1 MKQFLQK
8 SMATRLISLVVAFFM
23 VASLEGTAQ
32 ISTSPGGS
40 SQGSSLSASV
50 PQPEKPVLKST
61 QRIISSVSQRV
72 QTRSGDI
79 LKITHDGNETQ
90 YSDWTTAMNALQEG
104 DEITLL
110 QNVILTIDGDNNP
123 MPTKHSIIN
132 GGVSSYTLTFQNN
145 SNEAAN
151 CNLQAN
157 VTFKSIKLSAN
168 LLMANGNQIL
178 FDNGVEMNSGFVFG
192 GGMTEV
198 ASTSITIKDGAT
210 LTNVYGG
217 GFSGKVTGDTQVTVE
232 GGTVTSIYAGGYQAP
247 VEGTAN
253 LTISGGD
260 IGSET
265 SIFGGGRETG
275 ATCSNTNVILSGGT
289 IDAWVFGGGDEG
301 SVSGTAKVSLQGSTI
316 NKNLYGGGRL
326 VTTSCRKTE
335 VLVSNGTVNNSLC
348 SGGEMGGVE
357 DANLTITGG
366 KVSGDIYGGSFGYFY
381 EGTSTLA
388 AVCGKTNVSISGGEL
403 KYINGGSRNG
413 SVAGECRLSISGT
426 PTITGNVFG
435 GCNVENT
442 TTGSTHVEISGGT
455 FIDPYL
461 NTVKGTIL
469 AGGYGCT
476 VTGNT
481 YLKAT
486 GGTIGTLYGGCSEGT
501 VNGATYVEVDGATM
515 DGGTADGSPN
525 SAAIYGGGRG
535 VVSQDNSGNVG
546 STKVVIKNIGG
557 NREDL
562 IVFGGGLYGSV
573 TTNTDVTIEG
583 GKFKQVWGSS
593 YASSGNDSEYIGKV
607 GGNVNVLVKGGE
619 IGTLGAARDQAPGKP
634 VYVTGTMNLT
644 IEGGKITDEIMAGNH
659 KNGEGYKPC
668 TLTIR
673 NQGNANV
680 PYALPTTI
688 AITDMVLDNSTVT
701 YLPVQEIPGS
711 GLRLNSIIVDKDHP
725 MTISGN
731 GKLVGDRIILDN
743 FQTGTSLPIDVPLV
757 TGDEQLKDASF
768 VAYEGLG
775 DGTSTGISTL
785 PIYKVGDTYRKTEK
799 TETGGDIVKAKV
811 VTITQPSHGELTV
824 KWVENN
830 RENILD
836 DGDQVPAGTEL
847 TLSLTPNSG
856 YQGGKIYVDGQ
867 PLTGSTYTVTDD
879 VTFSAGDITQT
890 PAPEPEPEPTVYHT
904 VTLPAI
910 EGAITDPIAGDYDVE
925 AWSSFRFY
933 LTLDKE
939 YDQSEPVITTNRGE
953 TIQPRISDGAYIIKY
968 VRQPIIIKIDGVV
981 KNPDPVANETIS
993 TDGIK
998 IYAAN
1003 GYLHIQTPQPEQI
1016 HIFTPDGRLLKTFRT
1031 SGNEERIALP
1041 KGIYL
1046 IRVTNQCVKV
1056 VL

>member
-1 MKQFLQK
+1 
-8 SMATRLISLVVAFFM
+8 
-23 VASLEGTAQ
+23 
-32 ISTSPGGS
+32 
-40 SQGSSLSASV
+40 
-50 PQPEKPVLKST
+50 
-61 QRIISSVSQRV
+61 
-72 QTRSGDI
+72 
-79 LKITHDGNETQ
+79 
-90 YSDWTTAMNALQEG
+90 
-104 DEITLL
+104 
-110 QNVILTIDGDNNP
+110 
-123 MPTKHSIIN
+123 
-132 GGVSSYTLTFQNN
+132 
-145 SNEAAN
+145 
-151 CNLQAN
+151 
-157 VTFKSIKLSAN
+157 
-168 LLMANGNQIL
+168 
-178 FDNGVEMNSGFVFG
+178 
-192 GGMTEV
+192 
-198 ASTSITIKDGAT
+198 
-210 LTNVYGG
+210 
-217 GFSGKVTGDTQVTVE
+217 
-232 GGTVTSIYAGGYQAP
+232 
-247 VEGTAN
+247 
-253 LTISGGD
+253 
-260 IGSET
+260 
-265 SIFGGGRETG
+265 
-275 ATCSNTNVILSGGT
+275 
-289 IDAWVFGGGDEG
+289 
-301 SVSGTAKVSLQGSTI
+301 
-316 NKNLYGGGRL
+316 
-326 VTTSCRKTE
+326 
-335 VLVSNGTVNNSLC
+335 
-348 SGGEMGGVE
+348 
-357 DANLTITGG
+357 
-366 KVSGDIYGGSFGYFY
+366 
-381 EGTSTLA
+381 
-388 AVCGKTNVSISGGEL
+388 
-403 KYINGGSRNG
+403 
-413 SVAGECRLSISGT
+413 
-426 PTITGNVFG
+426 
-435 GCNVENT
+435 
-442 TTGSTHVEISGGT
+442 
-455 FIDPYL
+455 
-461 NTVKGTIL
+461 
-469 AGGYGCT
+469 
-476 VTGNT
+476 
-481 YLKAT
+481 
-486 GGTIGTLYGGCSEGT
+486 
-501 VNGATYVEVDGATM
+501 
-515 DGGTADGSPN
+515 
-525 SAAIYGGGRG
+525 
-535 VVSQDNSGNVG
+535 
-546 STKVVIKNIGG
+546 
-557 NREDL
+557 
-562 IVFGGGLYGSV
+562 
-573 TTNTDVTIEG
+573 
-583 GKFKQVWGSS
+583 
-593 YASSGNDSEYIGKV
+593 
-607 GGNVNVLVKGGE
+607 
-619 IGTLGAARDQAPGKP
+619 
-634 VYVTGTMNLT
+634 
-644 IEGGKITDEIMAGNH
+644 MAGNH

-673 NQGNANV
+673 NQGNANA

-743 FQTGTSLPIDVPLV
+743 FQTGTSLPVDVPLV

-811 VTITQPSHGELTV
+811 VTITQPSHGKLTV

-847 TLSLTPNSG
+847 TLLLTPNSG

-879 VTFSAGDITQT
+879 VTFSADDITQT

-968 VRQPIIIKIDGVV
+968 VRQPIVIKIDGVV

-993 TDGIK
+993 TDSIK
-998 IYAAN
+998 IYATN

>member
-1 MKQFLQK
+1 MV
-8 SMATRLISLVVAFFM
+8 TRLLTILIAFFM
-23 VASLEGTAQ
+23 ITSIDVIAQTTHSVSSTDGWNTAV
-32 ISTSPGGS
+32 
-40 SQGSSLSASV
+40 SSL
-50 PQPEKPVLKST
+50 QEND
-61 QRIISSVSQRV
+61 IIQLTADV
-72 QTRSGDI
+72 TMGNI
-79 LKITHDGNETQ
+79 PAKACTITSDDG
-90 YSDWTTAMNALQEG
+90 
-104 DEITLL
+104 
-110 QNVILTIDGDNNP
+110 
-123 MPTKHSIIN
+123 TK
-132 GGVSSYTLTFQNN
+132 TLTY
-145 SNEAAN
+145 SSDLEMTAP
-151 CNLQAN
+151 L
-157 VTFKSIKLSAN
+157 TFKSIKLNMSCIY
-168 LLMANGNQIL
+168 ANGYAL
-178 FDNGVEMNSGFVFG
+178 VFDEDVDCVGTYGENITGLRNIWG
-192 GGMTEV
+192 GSKTGSV
-198 ASTSITIKDGAT
+198 ASTSVVLK
-210 LTNVYGG
+210 
-217 GFSGKVTGDTQVTVE
+217 SGTFGWV
-232 GGTVTSIYAGGYQAP
+232 YAGGNQGAVDGEAK
-247 VEGTAN
+247 VE
-253 LTISGGD
+253 
-260 IGSET
+260 
-265 SIFGGGRETG
+265 
-275 ATCSNTNVILSGGT
+275 LSGSVKMNGT
-289 IDAWVFGGGDEG
+289 VFGGGD
-301 SVSGTAKVSLQGSTI
+301 
-316 NKNLYGGGRL
+316 
-326 VTTSCRKTE
+326 
-335 VLVSNGTVNNSLC
+335 
-348 SGGEMGGVE
+348 
-357 DANLTITGG
+357 
-366 KVSGDIYGGSFGYFY
+366 
-381 EGTSTLA
+381 A
-388 AVCGKTNVSISGGEL
+388 ASATC
-403 KYINGGSRNG
+403 
-413 SVAGECRLSISGT
+413 
-426 PTITGNVFG
+426 
-435 GCNVENT
+435 
-442 TTGSTHVEISGGT
+442 GSTHVEISGGT
-455 FIDPYL
+455 YGFINGGGYEGNVTGECYLKISGDPTIVGNVFGGSNQPGTTVGSTRVEISGGTFKDPDL
-461 NTVKGTIL
+461 NTVYGTIL

-486 GGTIGTLYGGCSEGT
+486 GGTIGTLYGGCSTGT

-515 DGGTADGSPN
+515 DGGTVDGNPN
-525 SAAIYGGGRG
+525 SATVYGGGRG
-535 VVSQDNSGNVG
+535 VVSQDDCGNVG

-562 IVFGGGLYGSV
+562 IVFGGGLFGSV
-573 TTNTDVTIEG
+573 TTNTDVTIEE
-583 GKFKQVWGSS
+583 GKFQQVWGSS
-593 YASSGNDSEYIGKV
+593 YVSSGNDSEYIGKV

-619 IGTLGAARDQAPGKP
+619 IGTLGAARDQAPGQP

-673 NQGNANV
+673 NQGNANA

-743 FQTGTSLPIDVPLV
+743 FQTGTSLPVDVPLV

-811 VTITQPSHGELTV
+811 VTITQPSHGKLTV

-847 TLSLTPNSG
+847 TLLLTPNSG

-879 VTFSAGDITQT
+879 VTFSADDITQT

-968 VRQPIIIKIDGVV
+968 VRQPIVIKIDGVV

-993 TDGIK
+993 TDSIK
-998 IYAAN
+998 IYATN

>member
-1 MKQFLQK
+1 
-8 SMATRLISLVVAFFM
+8 MATRLLTILIAFFM
-23 VASLEGTAQ
+23 ITSIDVIAQTTHSVSSTDGWNTAV
-32 ISTSPGGS
+32 
-40 SQGSSLSASV
+40 SSL
-50 PQPEKPVLKST
+50 QEND
-61 QRIISSVSQRV
+61 IIQLTADV
-72 QTRSGDI
+72 TMGNI
-79 LKITHDGNETQ
+79 PAKACTITSDDG
-90 YSDWTTAMNALQEG
+90 
-104 DEITLL
+104 
-110 QNVILTIDGDNNP
+110 
-123 MPTKHSIIN
+123 TK
-132 GGVSSYTLTFQNN
+132 TLTY
-145 SNEAAN
+145 SSDLEMTAP
-151 CNLQAN
+151 L
-157 VTFKSIKLSAN
+157 TFKSIKLNMSCIY
-168 LLMANGNQIL
+168 ANGYAL
-178 FDNGVEMNSGFVFG
+178 VFDEDVDCVGTYGENITGLRNIWG
-192 GGMTEV
+192 GSKTGSV
-198 ASTSITIKDGAT
+198 ASTSVVLK
-210 LTNVYGG
+210 
-217 GFSGKVTGDTQVTVE
+217 SGTFGWV
-232 GGTVTSIYAGGYQAP
+232 YAGGYQGAVDGEAK
-247 VEGTAN
+247 VE
-253 LTISGGD
+253 
-260 IGSET
+260 
-265 SIFGGGRETG
+265 
-275 ATCSNTNVILSGGT
+275 LSGSVKMNGT
-289 IDAWVFGGGDEG
+289 VFGGGD
-301 SVSGTAKVSLQGSTI
+301 
-316 NKNLYGGGRL
+316 
-326 VTTSCRKTE
+326 
-335 VLVSNGTVNNSLC
+335 
-348 SGGEMGGVE
+348 
-357 DANLTITGG
+357 
-366 KVSGDIYGGSFGYFY
+366 
-381 EGTSTLA
+381 A
-388 AVCGKTNVSISGGEL
+388 ASATC
-403 KYINGGSRNG
+403 
-413 SVAGECRLSISGT
+413 
-426 PTITGNVFG
+426 
-435 GCNVENT
+435 
-442 TTGSTHVEISGGT
+442 GSTHVEISGGT
-455 FIDPYL
+455 YGFINGGGYEGNVTGECYLKISGDPTIVGNVFGGSNQPGTTVGSTRVEISGGTFKDPDL
-461 NTVKGTIL
+461 NTVYGTIL

-486 GGTIGTLYGGCSEGT
+486 GGTIGTLYGGCSTGT

-515 DGGTADGSPN
+515 DGGTVDGNPN
-525 SAAIYGGGRG
+525 SATVYGGGRG
-535 VVSQDNSGNVG
+535 VVSQDDCGNVG

-562 IVFGGGLYGSV
+562 IVFGGGLFGSV
-573 TTNTDVTIEG
+573 TTNTDVTIEE
-583 GKFKQVWGSS
+583 GKFQQVWGSS
-593 YASSGNDSEYIGKV
+593 YVSSGNDSEYIGKV

-619 IGTLGAARDQAPGKP
+619 IGTLGAARDQAPGQP

-673 NQGNANV
+673 NQGNVNA

-743 FQTGTSLPIDVPLV
+743 FQTGTSLPVDVPLV

-799 TETGGDIVKAKV
+799 TDTGGDIVKAKV
-811 VTITQPSHGELTV
+811 VTITQPSHGELTI

-847 TLSLTPNSG
+847 TLLLTPNSG

-879 VTFSAGDITQT
+879 VTFSADDITQT

-968 VRQPIIIKIDGVV
+968 VRQPIVIKIDGVV

-998 IYAAN
+998 IYATN

>member
-8 SMATRLISLVVAFFM
+8 SMVTRLLTILIAFFM
-23 VASLEGTAQ
+23 ITSIDVIAQTTHSVSSTDGWNTAV
-32 ISTSPGGS
+32 
-40 SQGSSLSASV
+40 SSL
-50 PQPEKPVLKST
+50 QEND
-61 QRIISSVSQRV
+61 IIQLTADV
-72 QTRSGDI
+72 TMGNI
-79 LKITHDGNETQ
+79 PAKACTITSDDG
-90 YSDWTTAMNALQEG
+90 
-104 DEITLL
+104 
-110 QNVILTIDGDNNP
+110 
-123 MPTKHSIIN
+123 TK
-132 GGVSSYTLTFQNN
+132 TLTY
-145 SNEAAN
+145 SSDLEMTAP
-151 CNLQAN
+151 L
-157 VTFKSIKLSAN
+157 TFKSIKLNMSCIY
-168 LLMANGNQIL
+168 ANGYAL
-178 FDNGVEMNSGFVFG
+178 VFDEDVDCVGTYGKNITGLRNIWG
-192 GGMTEV
+192 GSKTGSV
-198 ASTSITIKDGAT
+198 ASTSVVLK
-210 LTNVYGG
+210 
-217 GFSGKVTGDTQVTVE
+217 SGTFGWV
-232 GGTVTSIYAGGYQAP
+232 YAGGYQGAVDGEAK
-247 VEGTAN
+247 VE
-253 LTISGGD
+253 
-260 IGSET
+260 
-265 SIFGGGRETG
+265 
-275 ATCSNTNVILSGGT
+275 LSGSVKMNGT
-289 IDAWVFGGGDEG
+289 VFGGGD
-301 SVSGTAKVSLQGSTI
+301 
-316 NKNLYGGGRL
+316 
-326 VTTSCRKTE
+326 
-335 VLVSNGTVNNSLC
+335 
-348 SGGEMGGVE
+348 
-357 DANLTITGG
+357 
-366 KVSGDIYGGSFGYFY
+366 
-381 EGTSTLA
+381 A
-388 AVCGKTNVSISGGEL
+388 ASATC
-403 KYINGGSRNG
+403 
-413 SVAGECRLSISGT
+413 
-426 PTITGNVFG
+426 
-435 GCNVENT
+435 
-442 TTGSTHVEISGGT
+442 GSTHVEISGGT
-455 FIDPYL
+455 YGFINGGGYEGNVTGECYLKISGDPTIVGNVFGGSNQPGTTVGSTRVEISGGTFKDPDL
-461 NTVKGTIL
+461 NTVYGTIL

-486 GGTIGTLYGGCSEGT
+486 GGTIGTLYGGCSTGT

-515 DGGTADGSPN
+515 DGGTVDGNPN
-525 SAAIYGGGRG
+525 SATVYGGGRG
-535 VVSQDNSGNVG
+535 VVSQDDCGNVG

-562 IVFGGGLYGSV
+562 IVFGGGLFGSV
-573 TTNTDVTIEG
+573 TTNTDVTIEE
-583 GKFKQVWGSS
+583 GKFQQVWGSS
-593 YASSGNDSEYIGKV
+593 YVSSGNDSEYIGKV

-619 IGTLGAARDQAPGKP
+619 IGTLGAARDQAPGQP

-673 NQGNANV
+673 NQGNANA

-743 FQTGTSLPIDVPLV
+743 FQTGTSLPVDVPLV

-811 VTITQPSHGELTV
+811 VTITQPSHGKLTV

-867 PLTGSTYTVTDD
+867 PLTGLTYTVTDD
-879 VTFSAGDITQT
+879 VTFSADDITQT

-968 VRQPIIIKIDGVV
+968 VRQPIVIKIDGVV

-998 IYAAN
+998 IYATN

-1031 SGNEERIALP
+1031 SGNEERIALS

>member
-1 MKQFLQK
+1 
-8 SMATRLISLVVAFFM
+8 MATRLISLVVAFFM
-23 VASLEGTAQ
+23 VASLEGMAQ
-32 ISTSPGGS
+32 IGSSPESS

-50 PQPEKPVLKST
+50 PQPKKTVLKST
-61 QRIISSVSQRV
+61 QRTISSISQRI

-79 LKITHDGNETQ
+79 LKITHEGNETQ
-90 YSDWTTAMNALQEG
+90 YSDWTTAMDALQEG

-110 QNVILTIDGDNNP
+110 QDITFTMDGGDNP
-123 MPTKHSIIN
+123 MPTKPCIIN
-132 GGVSSYTLTFQNN
+132 GGDSNYTLKFQNN
-145 SNEAAN
+145 NSEPAD
-151 CNLQAN
+151 CDLQAAI
-157 VTFKSIKLSAN
+157 TFKSIILSAN

-178 FDNGVEMNSGFVFG
+178 FESGATMNSGFVFG
-192 GGMTEV
+192 GGTTEV

-217 GFSGKVTGDTQVTVE
+217 GFSGKVTGNTQVTVE
-232 GGTVTSIYAGGYQAP
+232 GGSVTSIYAGGYQAP
-247 VEGTAN
+247 VDGTAN
-253 LTISGGD
+253 LTISGGSV
-260 IGSET
+260 GNNN
-265 SIFGGGRETG
+265 SIFGGGNEAG
-275 ATCSNTNVILSGGT
+275 ATCGNTNVILSGGT
-289 IDAWVFGGGDEG
+289 INAWVFGGGNEG
-301 SVSGTAKVSLQGSTI
+301 LISGTAKVSLQGSTI
-316 NKNLYGGGRL
+316 NKNLYGGSRL
-326 VTTSCRKTE
+326 ASAICKNTDVTVSGGSVNWLFGGGEQGSVTE
-335 VLVSNGTVNNSLC
+335 TAKLAISGGTVNGTICGGGSSALC
-348 SGGEMGGVE
+348 GNTDVSIESGSWGF
-357 DANLTITGG
+357 
-366 KVSGDIYGGSFGYFY
+366 IYGG
-381 EGTSTLA
+381 
-388 AVCGKTNVSISGGEL
+388 GE
-403 KYINGGSRNG
+403 NG
-413 SVAGECRLSISGT
+413 SVTGECHLVVSGN
-426 PTITGNVFG
+426 PTITGVVFG
-435 GCNVENT
+435 GSKSVDAT
-442 TTGSTHVEISGGT
+442 VGSTRVEISGGT
-455 FIDPYL
+455 FIDSDL
-461 NTVKGTIL
+461 NTVYGTIL

-486 GGTIGTLYGGCSEGT
+486 GGTIGTLYGGCSKGT

-515 DGGTADGSPN
+515 DGGTVDGNPN
-525 SAAIYGGGRG
+525 SAAVYGGGRG
-535 VVSQDNSGNVG
+535 VVSQDDSGNVG
-546 STKVVIKNIGG
+546 STKVVIKSIGG
-557 NREDL
+557 DRDDL

-583 GKFKQVWGSS
+583 GKFQQVWGSS
-593 YASSGNDSEYIGKV
+593 YASSGNDSENIGKV

-619 IGTLGAARDQAPGKP
+619 IGTLGAARDQAPGQP

-644 IEGGKITDEIMAGNH
+644 IEGGKITDIIMAGNH
-659 KNGEGYKPC
+659 KNGGDYKPC

-673 NQGNANV
+673 NLGNANA
-680 PYALPTTI
+680 PYALPTTL

-711 GLRLNSIIVDKDHP
+711 GLRLNSIVVDKDHP

-743 FQTGTSLPIDVPLV
+743 FQTGTSLPVDVPLV

-799 TETGGDIVKAKV
+799 TETGGDIVKAKI

-836 DGDQVPAGTEL
+836 DGDQVPAGTKL

-879 VTFSAGDITQT
+879 VIISASDITQT
-890 PAPEPEPEPTVYHT
+890 PDPEPEPVPPVYHT
-904 VTLPAI
+904 VTLPAV
-910 EGAITDPIAGDYDVE
+910 EGAITNPIAGDYDIE
-925 AWSSFRFY
+925 AWDNFRFY

-939 YDQSEPVITTNRGE
+939 YDQSEPIITTDRGE
-953 TIQPRISDGAYIIKY
+953 TIQPRTSDGAYIIKY
-968 VRQPIIIKIDGVV
+968 VRQPIVIKIDGVV
-981 KNPDPVANETIS
+981 KNPDPVANETVD
-993 TDGIK
+993 TGGIK
-998 IYAAN
+998 IYTAN
-1003 GYLHIQTPQPEQI
+1003 GYLHIQAPQPEQV
-1016 HIFTPDGRLLKTFRT
+1016 HIFTPDGRLLKAFRT
-1031 SGNEERIALP
+1031 SGNEEQIALP

>member
-1 MKQFLQK
+1 MV
-8 SMATRLISLVVAFFM
+8 TRLVTILIAFFM
-23 VASLEGTAQ
+23 ITSIDVIAQTTHSVSSTDGWNTAV
-32 ISTSPGGS
+32 
-40 SQGSSLSASV
+40 SSL
-50 PQPEKPVLKST
+50 QEND
-61 QRIISSVSQRV
+61 IIQLTADV
-72 QTRSGDI
+72 TMGNI
-79 LKITHDGNETQ
+79 PAKACTITSDDG
-90 YSDWTTAMNALQEG
+90 
-104 DEITLL
+104 
-110 QNVILTIDGDNNP
+110 
-123 MPTKHSIIN
+123 TK
-132 GGVSSYTLTFQNN
+132 TLTY
-145 SNEAAN
+145 SSDLEMTAP
-151 CNLQAN
+151 L
-157 VTFKSIKLSAN
+157 TFKNLKLNMSCIY
-168 LLMANGNQIL
+168 ANGYAL
-178 FDNGVEMNSGFVFG
+178 VFDEGVDCVGTYGENITGLRNIWG
-192 GGMTEV
+192 GNKTGSV
-198 ASTSITIKDGAT
+198 ASTSVVLK
-210 LTNVYGG
+210 
-217 GFSGKVTGDTQVTVE
+217 SGTFGWV
-232 GGTVTSIYAGGYQAP
+232 YAGGNQGAVDGEAK
-247 VEGTAN
+247 VE
-253 LTISGGD
+253 
-260 IGSET
+260 
-265 SIFGGGRETG
+265 
-275 ATCSNTNVILSGGT
+275 LSGSVKMNGT
-289 IDAWVFGGGDEG
+289 VFGGGDAA
-301 SVSGTAKVSLQGSTI
+301 SATCGSTH
-316 NKNLYGGGRL
+316 
-326 VTTSCRKTE
+326 
-335 VLVSNGTVNNSLC
+335 
-348 SGGEMGGVE
+348 VE
-357 DANLTITGG
+357 
-366 KVSGDIYGGSFGYFY
+366 
-381 EGTSTLA
+381 
-388 AVCGKTNVSISGGEL
+388 ISGGT
-403 KYINGGSRNG
+403 YGFINGGGYNCN
-413 SVAGECRLSISGT
+413 VTGECYLKISGD
-426 PTITGNVFG
+426 PTIVGNVFG
-435 GCNVENT
+435 GSNQPGT
-442 TTGSTHVEISGGT
+442 TVGSTHVEISGGT
-455 FIDPYL
+455 FIDPDL
-461 NTVKGTIL
+461 NSVKGTIL

-486 GGTIGTLYGGCSEGT
+486 GGTIGTLYGGCSKGT

-515 DGGTADGSPN
+515 DGGTVDGNPN
-525 SAAIYGGGRG
+525 SAAVYGGGRG
-535 VVSQDNSGNVG
+535 VVSQDDSGNVG
-546 STKVVIKNIGG
+546 STKVVIKSIGG

-583 GKFKQVWGSS
+583 GKFQQVWGSS

-619 IGTLGAARDQAPGKP
+619 IGTLGAARDQAPGQP

-673 NQGNANV
+673 NQGNANA

-701 YLPVQEIPGS
+701 YLPVQEIPES
-711 GLRLNSIIVDKDHP
+711 GLRLNSIVVDKDHP

-743 FQTGTSLPIDVPLV
+743 FQTGTSLPVDVPLV

-768 VAYEGLG
+768 VAYEGPG

-811 VTITQPSHGELTV
+811 VTITQPSHGVLTV
-824 KWVENN
+824 KWIEGG
-830 RENILD
+830 RKNILD
-836 DGDQVPAGTEL
+836 DGDQVPVDTEL

-1003 GYLHIQTPQPEQI
+1003 SYLHIQTPQPEQV

>member
-8 SMATRLISLVVAFFM
+8 SMATRLLTILIAFFM
-23 VASLEGTAQ
+23 ITSIDVIAQTTHSVSSTDGWNTAV
-32 ISTSPGGS
+32 
-40 SQGSSLSASV
+40 SSL
-50 PQPEKPVLKST
+50 QEND
-61 QRIISSVSQRV
+61 IIQLTADV
-72 QTRSGDI
+72 TMGNI
-79 LKITHDGNETQ
+79 PAKACTITSDDG
-90 YSDWTTAMNALQEG
+90 
-104 DEITLL
+104 
-110 QNVILTIDGDNNP
+110 
-123 MPTKHSIIN
+123 TK
-132 GGVSSYTLTFQNN
+132 TLTY
-145 SNEAAN
+145 SSDLEMTAP
-151 CNLQAN
+151 L
-157 VTFKSIKLSAN
+157 TFKSIKLNMSCIY
-168 LLMANGNQIL
+168 ANGYAL
-178 FDNGVEMNSGFVFG
+178 VFDEDVDCVGTYGENITGLRNIWG
-192 GGMTEV
+192 GSKTGSV
-198 ASTSITIKDGAT
+198 ASTSVVLK
-210 LTNVYGG
+210 
-217 GFSGKVTGDTQVTVE
+217 SGTFGWV
-232 GGTVTSIYAGGYQAP
+232 YAGGYQGAVDGEAK
-247 VEGTAN
+247 VE
-253 LTISGGD
+253 
-260 IGSET
+260 
-265 SIFGGGRETG
+265 
-275 ATCSNTNVILSGGT
+275 LSGSVKMNGT
-289 IDAWVFGGGDEG
+289 VFGGGD
-301 SVSGTAKVSLQGSTI
+301 
-316 NKNLYGGGRL
+316 
-326 VTTSCRKTE
+326 
-335 VLVSNGTVNNSLC
+335 
-348 SGGEMGGVE
+348 
-357 DANLTITGG
+357 
-366 KVSGDIYGGSFGYFY
+366 
-381 EGTSTLA
+381 A
-388 AVCGKTNVSISGGEL
+388 ASATC
-403 KYINGGSRNG
+403 
-413 SVAGECRLSISGT
+413 
-426 PTITGNVFG
+426 
-435 GCNVENT
+435 
-442 TTGSTHVEISGGT
+442 GSTHVEISGGT
-455 FIDPYL
+455 YGFINGGGYEGNVTGECYLKISGDPTIVGNVFGGSNQPGTTVGSTRVEISGGTFKDPDL
-461 NTVKGTIL
+461 NTVYGTIL

-486 GGTIGTLYGGCSEGT
+486 GGTIGTLYGGCSTGT

-515 DGGTADGSPN
+515 DGGTVDGNPN
-525 SAAIYGGGRG
+525 SATVYGGGRG
-535 VVSQDNSGNVG
+535 VVSQDDCGNVG

-562 IVFGGGLYGSV
+562 IVFGGGLFGSV
-573 TTNTDVTIEG
+573 TTNTDVTIEE
-583 GKFKQVWGSS
+583 GKFQQVWGSS
-593 YASSGNDSEYIGKV
+593 YVSSGNDSEYIGKV

-619 IGTLGAARDQAPGKP
+619 IGTLGAARDQAPGQP

-673 NQGNANV
+673 NQGNVNA

-743 FQTGTSLPIDVPLV
+743 FQTGTSLPVDVPLV

-799 TETGGDIVKAKV
+799 TDTGGDIVKAKV
-811 VTITQPSHGELTV
+811 VTITQPSHGELTI

-847 TLSLTPNSG
+847 TLLLTPNSG

-879 VTFSAGDITQT
+879 VTFSADDITQT

-968 VRQPIIIKIDGVV
+968 VRQPIVIKIDGVV

-998 IYAAN
+998 IYATN